1 MKTLT
6 INIGLANNK
15 YTADQV
21 IDMMASDK
29 NYRLM
34 AYVIDISEY
43 NKVEEEVFIGVF
55 EYKYNRDSKI
65 LSDFENLA
73 SEMNQDCIAV
83 STQSM
88 DALAYSPSHKGTRNK
103 FDNKYFKTI

>member
-15 YTADQV
+15 YTAEQV

-83 STQSM
+83 STRSM
-88 DALAYSPSHKGTRNK
+88 DALAYSPSYKGTRNK
-103 FDNKYFKTI
+103 FDNQYFKTI